1 MASNSENGFCDSSRS
16 QNANIGV
23 TGPRSKAHQLHLPS
37 EGSRGELVPGLSVS
51 GGAGCVSSSV
61 CISPMC
67 VSSSL
72 LSASNPSLPLPYKI
86 LHLGSLLIIQDNLP
100 NSKFSTESHLSYIDL
115 FFPFIRQHK
124 FQRPGTDIFVG
135 GGGRGIIQLTPP
147 SNDSPPQQFWVLS
160 INIRG
165 PFCYYSSINGEGN
178 GNLLQYS
185 CLENSMDKGAWWATV
200 HNIANS

>member
-23 TGPRSKAHQLHLPS
+23 TGPRSKAHQLRLPS
-37 EGSRGELVPGLSVS
+37 EGSRGELVPGLSQFLVVL
-51 GGAGCVSSSV
+51 GVFLLL

-72 LSASNPSLPLPYKI
+72 LSASNPALPLPYKI

-100 NSKFSTESHLSYIDL
+100 NSKFSTESHLLYIDL

-135 GGGRGIIQLTPP
+135 GGGGGIIQLTPP
-147 SNDSPPQQFWVLS
+147 SNNSPPQPILGTFYKYQGTILLLLLYKWRRKWQPTPVFLPGKLHGQRS
-160 INIRG
+160 LMGYG
-165 PFCYYSSINGEGN
+165 P
-178 GNLLQYS
+178 
-185 CLENSMDKGAWWATV
+185 
-200 HNIANS
+200 

>member
-23 TGPRSKAHQLHLPS
+23 TGPRSKAHQLRLPS
-37 EGSRGELVPGLSVS
+37 EGSRGELVPGLSQFLVVL
-51 GGAGCVSSSV
+51 GVFLLL

-72 LSASNPSLPLPYKI
+72 LSASNPALPLSYKI

-100 NSKFSTESHLSYIDL
+100 NSKFSTESHLLYIDL

-135 GGGRGIIQLTPP
+135 GGGGGIIQLTPP
-147 SNDSPPQQFWVLS
+147 SNNSPPQPILGTFYKYQGTILLLLLYKWRRKWQPTPVFLPGKLHGQRS
-160 INIRG
+160 LMGYG
-165 PFCYYSSINGEGN
+165 P
-178 GNLLQYS
+178 
-185 CLENSMDKGAWWATV
+185 
-200 HNIANS
+200 